1 MIQVLKILKVQK
13 GFNMFSLKS
22 FLELNEKD
30 DKINSLISY
39 IVKNYNEEEIVS
51 KIEKKAIDEY
61 VPNDW
66 ETKAKD
72 EIEWYEKYGRG
83 EAEEDI
89 IKEIIQ
95 EASRRKSVT
104 LSATEYA
111 DLQNWFY
118 NAFSL

>member
-1 MIQVLKILKVQK
+1 MAT
-13 GFNMFSLKS
+13 SLKG

-39 IVKNYNEEEIVS
+39 IVKNYNEEEVVS

-61 VPNDW
+61 VLSDW

-83 EAEEDI
+83 EAEEDVI
-89 IKEIIQ
+89 REIIQ
-95 EASRRKSVT
+95 EASRRKSVS
-104 LSATEYA
+104 LSSTEYA